1 MLEEFN
7 EKKET
12 KNLQN
17 LFFEEI
23 FGMLSGLKMDC
34 RPLCLHLLLTDLR
47 FSQQGQLRCDDHDC
61 DEEDDGDDNTA
72 LLQRLILMMRMI
84 PMTINRIG
92 LKRR

>member
-47 FSQQGQLRCDDHDC
+47 FSQQGQL
-61 DEEDDGDDNTA
+61 
-72 LLQRLILMMRMI
+72 
-84 PMTINRIG
+84 
-92 LKRR
+92 